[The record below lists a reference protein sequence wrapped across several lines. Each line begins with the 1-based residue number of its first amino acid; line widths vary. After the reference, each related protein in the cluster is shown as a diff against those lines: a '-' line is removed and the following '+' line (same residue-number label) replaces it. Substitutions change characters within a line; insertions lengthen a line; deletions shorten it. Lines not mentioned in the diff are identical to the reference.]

1 MAKIDKANA
10 CFMTSFEKYRDE
22 FKRFFPKLT
31 LNSFANK
38 PLTLTTLANLLKI
51 VLLKIVLKL

>member
-10 CFMTSFEKYRDE
+10 CFMTSFEKYRDG

-38 PLTLTTLANLLKI
+38 PLTLTTLANLLKME
-51 VLLKIVLKL
+51 LKVIAS